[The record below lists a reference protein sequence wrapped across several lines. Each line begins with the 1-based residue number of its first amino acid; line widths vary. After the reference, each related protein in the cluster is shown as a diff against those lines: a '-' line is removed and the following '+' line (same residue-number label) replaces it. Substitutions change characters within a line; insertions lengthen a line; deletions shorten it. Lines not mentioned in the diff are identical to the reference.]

1 MPSHYDID
9 WSLYD
14 KADKET
20 LRPYIIAHLVVFG
33 VGVLLIVLICTC
45 PPKNKTDNTD
55 STAIA
60 DTVRKSIGDTITIKQ
75 R

>member
-9 WSLYD
+9 CSHYD
-14 KADKET
+14 KAN
-20 LRPYIIAHLVVFG
+20 IIAHLVVFG
-33 VGVLLIVLICTC
+33 VGVLLIVLIFTTC
-45 PPKNKTDNTD
+45 PTKNKTDNTD

>member
-9 WSLYD
+9 CSHYD
-14 KADKET
+14 KAN
-20 LRPYIIAHLVVFG
+20 IIAHLVVFG

-45 PPKNKTDNTD
+45 PTKNKTDNTD

>member
-20 LRPYIIAHLVVFG
+20 LRPYIIAHLVAFG
-33 VGVLLIVLICTC
+33 GIDMYMSH
-45 PPKNKTDNTD
+45 K
-55 STAIA
+55 
-60 DTVRKSIGDTITIKQ
+60 KQ
-75 R
+75 NR

>member
-1 MPSHYDID
+1 MPSHYLDDID
-9 WSLYD
+9 CSHYD
-14 KADKET
+14 KAN
-20 LRPYIIAHLVVFG
+20 IIAHLVAFG

-45 PPKNKTDNTD
+45 PTKNKTDNTD